1 MTNEDFDALRI
12 GDSIYRFDE
21 GVRVYVIEVK
31 TLESCRIDRPCII
44 SAAQAAP
51 GRGKKMMRQTVVKH
65 FCLSA
70 LDAIAAERE
79 RLQDIILYHR
89 QEKRKTIDAIT
100 KLNKIEAVYDVP
112 LST

>member
-21 GVRVYVIEVK
+21 GVRVYKIEAK
-31 TLESCRIDRPCII
+31 SPEACYIDRPCVI
-44 SAAQAAP
+44 SAARAAP

-89 QEKRKTIDAIT
+89 QEKRKVLEAIK
-100 KLNKIEAVYDVP
+100 KLNKIEAGYDVP
-112 LST
+112 LPA

>member
-12 GDSIYRFDE
+12 GVSIYRFDE
-21 GVRVYVIEVK
+21 GVRVYKIEAK
-31 TLESCRIDRPCII
+31 SPEACYIDRPCVI
-44 SAAQAAP
+44 SAARATP
-51 GRGKKMMRQTVVKH
+51 GRGKKMMRKTVVKY

-70 LDAIAAERE
+70 IGAIQVERE
-79 RLQDIILYHR
+79 RLQDVILYHR